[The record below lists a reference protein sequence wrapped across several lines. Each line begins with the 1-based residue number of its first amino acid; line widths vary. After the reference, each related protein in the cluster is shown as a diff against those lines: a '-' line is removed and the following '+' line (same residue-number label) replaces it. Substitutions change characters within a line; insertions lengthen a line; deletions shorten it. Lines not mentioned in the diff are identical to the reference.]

1 MSWKRWVLLI
11 GGGLISAAILGAGV
25 LAYLI
30 LRLDIR
36 AEVERAVENGT
47 GRDLTIAGDVGVSFW
62 PVLGLRAEQATLANL
77 EGGRA
82 PAFIT
87 ADEID
92 IGVELRPLLD
102 RQVVVS
108 RLVLQRPNIALEVNA
123 EGRPNW
129 ILAPRRPEGQTPPHT
144 TTPPPTTTP
153 SPAPVDVA
161 QTRLRE
167 IRIVDGEAS
176 FFDARR
182 GVGWVVG
189 DVDLTTAFAG
199 MEEPMQV
206 SGSVR
211 YADKPVELELMM
223 GRPGALTR
231 GERMP
236 LNIDVQSEL
245 LNMHFEGQTLAASGE
260 IAGLV
265 RASGPS
271 LRQLAA
277 WGGSPIQGGV
287 GLEAF
292 AVSGRMEIA
301 GGRYAFSNA
310 GFALDLIRGRGDFV
324 LSSLRNKP
332 YLSGRLELFDFD
344 LNPYLSGQ
352 APPVAPVEQVEIA
365 AAMPDAVQSA
375 PDAQIAAVE
384 AAPRALDVQAE
395 ASETPINWSGLHIL
409 NADLELVTHA
419 VLVQHMRLDNA
430 RLNLVLNDGY
440 MAATLHNTSLYG
452 GSGRGRFELDARQP
466 SVRIVQDL
474 AFTGLDAQRFLS
486 DAINFGGI
494 EGRAELS
501 LNLVTQGTTQSELI
515 AGVDGRTHLEVVSGT
530 LHGVDLG
537 GVATTIRN
545 ALRGEL
551 IAPEARTP
559 FQGFSGTFA
568 IADGVL
574 ASDNLSFNTTDLRI
588 PGIGVIDLPQ
598 RRLDVRLAP
607 RSPRGGLVFPFA
619 VRGPFNQFAYNS
631 DLNDRA
637 QREIL
642 ARVRATQTASRA
654 AQAANAAPN

>member
-1 MSWKRWVLLI
+1 MSWKRWILLI
-11 GGGLISAAILGAGV
+11 GGGLFAAALIGAGV
-25 LAYLI
+25 LTYLI
-30 LRLDIR
+30 LRLDVR

-47 GRDLTIAGDVGVSFW
+47 GRDLSIAGDVGVSFW
-62 PVLGLRAEQATLANL
+62 PVLGLRAEQATLANV

-82 PAFIT
+82 SAFLT
-87 ADEID
+87 AEEID
-92 IGVELRPLLD
+92 IGVELRPLLN
-102 RQVVVS
+102 RQVVVR

-129 ILAPRRPEGQTPPHT
+129 ILTPRRPEGQTPTPP
-144 TTPPPTTTP
+144 TPPPTTTP
-153 SPAPVDVA
+153 STVDVGR
-161 QTRLRE
+161 TRLRE
-167 IRIVDGEAS
+167 VRIVDGEAS

-189 DVDLTTAFAG
+189 DVDLTTALNG
-199 MEEPMQV
+199 LDEPMNV
-206 SGSVR
+206 AGSVR
-211 YADKPVELELMM
+211 YADRPVELQVDMH
-223 GRPGALTR
+223 RPSAMLR

-260 IAGLV
+260 LAGLV

-271 LRQLAA
+271 LRQLAS

-292 AVSGRMEIA
+292 AVSGRLEIG

-352 APPVAPVEQVEIA
+352 APPAAPMQQVEIA

-375 PDAQIAAVE
+375 PSADIAAVE

-395 ASETPINWSGLHIL
+395 ASETPVNWSGLHIL

-440 MAATLHNTSLYG
+440 MAATLHNMSLYG
-452 GSGRGRFELDARQP
+452 GSGRGRFEIDARQA
-466 SVRIVQDL
+466 SMRVVQDL

-501 LNLVTQGTTQSELI
+501 LNLVTQGATQSELI
-515 AGVDGRTHLEVVSGT
+515 ASADGRTHLEVVSGV

-574 ASDNLSFNTTDLRI
+574 ASDNLSFNTEDLRI

-607 RSPRGGLVFPFA
+607 RSPRGGIVFPFS

-642 ARVRATQTASRA
+642 ARVRTAQAASRA
-654 AQAANAAPN
+654 N

>member
-11 GGGLISAAILGAGV
+11 GGGLVAAALLGAGA

-30 LRLDIR
+30 LRLDVR
-36 AEVERAVENGT
+36 AEVERAVEAGT
-47 GRDLTIAGDVGVSFW
+47 GRDLTINGNVGVSLW
-62 PVLGLRAEQATLANL
+62 PVLGLRAEQASLANV

-82 PAFIT
+82 PAFLT

-102 RQVVVS
+102 RQVVVR

-129 ILAPRRPEGQTPPHT
+129 ILAPRPAEGQTPPT
-144 TTPPPTTTP
+144 SPPATP
-153 SPAPVDVA
+153 SEPSVDA
-161 QTRLRE
+161 TQTRLRE
-167 IRIVDGEAS
+167 IRIIDGEAS

-189 DVDLTTAFAG
+189 DVDLSTAFAG
-199 MEEPMQV
+199 MEEAMQV
-206 SGSVR
+206 EGSVR
-211 YADKPVELELMM
+211 YADRPVELSLDM
-223 GRPGALTR
+223 GRPGALLR
-231 GERMP
+231 GQRMP
-236 LNIDVQSEL
+236 LKIELASEL

-277 WGGSPIQGGV
+277 WTGSPIQGGV

-292 AVSGRMEIA
+292 AVSGRMEVG

-310 GFALDLIRGRGDFV
+310 GFSLDLIRGRGDFV
-324 LSSLRNKP
+324 LSSLRDKP

-352 APPVAPVEQVEIA
+352 APPAAPVEQAVAA
-365 AAMPDAVQSA
+365 AAMPDAGQGA
-375 PDAQIAAVE
+375 ATAEIAAVE

-395 ASETPINWSGLHIL
+395 ASETPIDWSGLHIL

-419 VLVQHMRLDNA
+419 VLVQHMRVDSA
-430 RLNLVLNDGY
+430 RLNLVLNDGF
-440 MAATLHNTSLYG
+440 MAATLHNLSLYG
-452 GSGRGRFELDARQP
+452 GSGRGRFEIDTREP
-466 SVRIVQDL
+466 SARIVQDL
-474 AFTGLDAQRFLS
+474 AFTNVDARGFLTDS
-486 DAINFGGI
+486 INFTNI

-501 LNLVTQGTTQSELI
+501 LVLRTQGRTQRELI
-515 AGVDGRTHLEVVSGT
+515 SGVDGRTHLEVVSGV
-530 LHGVDLG
+530 LNGVDLG

-559 FQGFSGTFA
+559 FQGLSATFA

-574 ASDNLSFNTTDLRI
+574 ATDNISFNTEDLRI
-588 PGIGVIDLPQ
+588 PGIGVIDMPQ
-598 RRLDVRLAP
+598 KRMDIRLAP
-607 RSPRGGLVFPFA
+607 RSPRGGIVFPFSI
-619 VRGPFNQFAYNS
+619 RGPFAQPAYAS

-637 QREIL
+637 QREITT
-642 ARVRATQTASRA
+642 RVRTIQTASRA
-654 AQAANAAPN
+654 N

>member
-11 GGGLISAAILGAGV
+11 GGGLFSAALIGAGV

-36 AEVERAVENGT
+36 AEVEQAVENGT
-47 GRDLTIAGDVGVSFW
+47 GREVTIAGHVGVSFW
-62 PVLGLRAEQATLANL
+62 PVLGLRAEQATLANV

-102 RQVVVS
+102 RQVVVR
-108 RLVLQRPNIALEVNA
+108 RLVLQHPNIALEVNA

-129 ILAPRRPEGQTPPHT
+129 ILTPRRPEGPTP
-144 TTPPPTTTP
+144 TPRPPTTTP

-167 IRIVDGEAS
+167 IRILDGEAS

-189 DVDLTTAFAG
+189 DVDLTSAFAG
-199 MEEPMQV
+199 MDEPMQV

-211 YADKPVELELMM
+211 YADKPVELDLVM
-223 GRPGALTR
+223 GRPSALTR

-236 LNIDVQSEL
+236 VNINVQSEL
-245 LNMHFEGQTLAASGE
+245 LTMHFEGQTLAASGE

-292 AVSGRMEIA
+292 AVAGRMEIG

-310 GFALDLIRGRGDFV
+310 GFALDLLRGRGDFV

-352 APPVAPVEQVEIA
+352 APPASAVNQVEIA

-375 PDAQIAAVE
+375 PSAEIAAVE

-419 VLVQHMRLDNA
+419 VLVQHMRLDSA

-440 MAATLHNTSLYG
+440 MAATLHNMTLYG

-466 SVRIVQDL
+466 SVRMVQDL
-474 AFTGLDAQRFLS
+474 AFTGMDAQRFLS

-501 LNLVTQGTTQSELI
+501 LNLVTQGATQSELI
-515 AGVDGRTHLEVVSGT
+515 AGIDGRTHLEVVSGV

-574 ASDNLSFNTTDLRI
+574 ASDNLSFNTEDLRI

-598 RRLDVRLAP
+598 RRLDARLAP
-607 RSPRGGLVFPFA
+607 RSPRGGIVFPFS

-642 ARVRATQTASRA
+642 ARVRSTQAASRA
-654 AQAANAAPN
+654 AAN